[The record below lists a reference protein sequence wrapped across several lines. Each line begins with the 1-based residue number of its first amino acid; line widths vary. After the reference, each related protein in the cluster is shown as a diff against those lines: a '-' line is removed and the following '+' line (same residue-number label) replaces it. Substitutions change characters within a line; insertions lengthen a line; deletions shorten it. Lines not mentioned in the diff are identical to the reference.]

1 MGRITWERRL
11 RSWGERRRLLL
22 DEVES
27 LTPQRLV
34 AKPLPGKWSILEIV
48 EHLVLAD
55 RDVFQGLPDPAQL
68 VDRKRRLKDRV
79 NYPIVMFALACRIP
93 VKISSPKMMPRSQSS
108 LAELR
113 RDWEAVG
120 RWLESYLDA
129 IEPGALAKAVFAH
142 PIAGPMTLQQC
153 FHMGD
158 LHLATHTRQIR
169 RLERLTN

>member
-1 MGRITWERRL
+1 MRRTTWEPRL

-68 VDRKRRLKDRV
+68 VDRKRELKDRV
-79 NYPIVMFALACRIP
+79 SYPITMFMLACHIP
-93 VKISSPKMMPRSQSS
+93 VKVASPRMMPRSQLS
-108 LAELR
+108 LVELR

-120 RWLESYLDA
+120 QWLESYLDA
-129 IEPGALAKAVFAH
+129 IEPEALAKAVFAH

-153 FHMGD
+153 LHLGD
-158 LHLATHTRQIR
+158 LHLATHTRHIR